1 MIERTKAAIHK
12 ENHRKQLQ
20 ACSTS
25 ATVSGHPRVRSR
37 SNSFVGE
44 NAVVQ
49 CQTSGY
55 IGHIRGRCR
64 GKVQG
69 SRGRTDMYIC
79 SMTNQSGVILSSR
92 KGL

>member
-44 NAVVQ
+44 SAVVWILVI
-49 CQTSGY
+49 SGEDTEVRFKGAGAGL
-55 IGHIRGRCR
+55 ICIS
-64 GKVQG
+64 VQ
-69 SRGRTDMYIC
+69 
-79 SMTNQSGVILSSR
+79 
-92 KGL
+92 